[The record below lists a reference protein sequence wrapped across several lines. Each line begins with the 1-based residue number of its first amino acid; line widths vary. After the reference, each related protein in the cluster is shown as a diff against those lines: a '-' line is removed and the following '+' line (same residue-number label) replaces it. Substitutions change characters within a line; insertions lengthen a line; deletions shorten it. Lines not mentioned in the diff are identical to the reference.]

1 MVVSATKFMKKDIVN
16 LEESIGYLSSRASRV
31 MGKYLSSQFKTTGFE
46 MPIEHWAILVVLWKE
61 DGRTQKQISDHVF
74 KDKGTITRG
83 ISLLEVNNLVVRVPD
98 QEDKRIK
105 RIYLTHKG
113 KTMFTKL
120 SPHVKCLKEEVLKD
134 ISEDDLKVCKQVLRK
149 IYNNLIGKL

>member
-1 MVVSATKFMKKDIVN
+1 
-16 LEESIGYLSSRASRV
+16 
-31 MGKYLSSQFKTTGFE
+31 

-61 DGRTQKQISDHVF
+61 DGQTQKQISDLVF

-113 KTMFTKL
+113 KNTYSNL
-120 SPHVKCLKEEVLKD
+120 NPHVKCLKTEVLKD
-134 ISEDDLKVCKQVLRK
+134 ITEEDLKVCKDVLRK
-149 IYNNLIGKL
+149 IYNNLIEKL